1 MAFSKT
7 RFGRYDRM
15 ENKMARRKMLRKVK
29 IGRNLETFG
38 TQYNKQKETRKLANL
53 PMRGGSYVGH
63 KDKRN
68 TT

>member
-1 MAFSKT
+1 MTISE
-7 RFGRYDRM
+7 D
-15 ENKMARRKMLRKVK
+15 
-29 IGRNLETFG
+29 ETLSIVVHN
-38 TQYNKQKETRKLANL
+38 TNKQKETRKLANL

>member
-1 MAFSKT
+1 MT
-7 RFGRYDRM
+7 IRED
-15 ENKMARRKMLRKVK
+15 
-29 IGRNLETFG
+29 ETLSIVVHN
-38 TQYNKQKETRKLANL
+38 TIQYNKQKETRKLANL

>member
-1 MAFSKT
+1 MTISE
-7 RFGRYDRM
+7 D
-15 ENKMARRKMLRKVK
+15 
-29 IGRNLETFG
+29 ETLSIVVH
-38 TQYNKQKETRKLANL
+38 KQKETRKLANL

>member
-1 MAFSKT
+1 MT
-7 RFGRYDRM
+7 IRED
-15 ENKMARRKMLRKVK
+15 
-29 IGRNLETFG
+29 ETLSIVVHN
-38 TQYNKQKETRKLANL
+38 TNNKQKETRKLANL